1 MSSADLGRQRAGP
14 PRSCGPRSPL
24 VTVALG
30 QARLSTL
37 AGSRS
42 PISAASESVLRSQAT
57 SSGVPPGSGGPPTRT
72 ARESPITAPSYPV
85 TGGPTGSGVRW

>member
-1 MSSADLGRQRAGP
+1 MASTTKRRFCTCLSSPTWAGSSRP
-14 PRSCGPRSPL
+14 ARSCGPRSPL

-30 QARLSTL
+30 QARLSTR

-57 SSGVPPGSGGPPTRT
+57 SSGVPSGSGGPPTRT
-72 ARESPITAPSYPV
+72 ARESPITAPS
-85 TGGPTGSGVRW
+85 